1 VGVVRHTLIAG
12 LFVGLAVAWTYP
24 LALHLSTH
32 LPGAAIGDN
41 ATFLWNFWWMRA
53 AIAQHVSYFHTDYL
67 FAPPGTNLT
76 LNTHTALTAFLG
88 ATLLGRLSPIAALNV
103 TTIASLALNAFCAY
117 LLAWRITRAG
127 SASFIAGLIFGMSP
141 YLGAHLNGH
150 FNLTAAWTI
159 PLFALAMLRAME
171 RQSILD
177 ALGAGVVLGLTVYVD
192 YYYVIYECVLAICL
206 VIATRWRWSIRRD
219 TTRRRTSALFAI
231 AAIAAIDGAVI
242 VAIAASG
249 GFVTHLGSLVVDA
262 RDSFNLR
269 QVFWILV
276 AILVWLSYSTRIS
289 FQRRPARG
297 AAIRAVVTLAS
308 AAIVAAP
315 LVWQAWA
322 LIRDGDYATERYFW
336 RNAPRGIDVASLIL
350 PSPFHFWWGHLG
362 ARAYAALGI
371 DPIESIAWPGLA
383 SVALAVYAWRG
394 RRGDPALARWTF
406 IGAVFL
412 VWAFGSHVHVA
423 GLNTAFIMPAA
434 VLQFIPIVSNA
445 RMPGRA
451 MVVVYLALAMLAAF
465 ALGDIRA
472 RGRTIAVIALVAVV
486 VAIDF
491 WIAPFP
497 ITRVGCSRIYSTLRD
512 RPEPGTVAE
521 LPLAMGDGLG
531 SMTTINDRAALACQM
546 IHERPIIGGF
556 IARLSPR
563 IVARYEA
570 DPLLASW
577 LRLSGAQI
585 AAGTLDAAHAAARLR
600 ADGIAFVLL
609 NRSTASPQLRE
620 HVEHQLPLRLIAEQ
634 DGRALYL
641 VR

>member
-1 VGVVRHTLIAG
+1 
-12 LFVGLAVAWTYP
+12 
-24 LALHLSTH
+24 
-32 LPGAAIGDN
+32 
-41 ATFLWNFWWMRA
+41 
-53 AIAQHVSYFHTDYL
+53 
-67 FAPPGTNLT
+67 
-76 LNTHTALTAFLG
+76 
-88 ATLLGRLSPIAALNV
+88 
-103 TTIASLALNAFCAY
+103 
-117 LLAWRITRAG
+117 
-127 SASFIAGLIFGMSP
+127 
-141 YLGAHLNGH
+141 
-150 FNLTAAWTI
+150 
-159 PLFALAMLRAME
+159 
-171 RQSILD
+171 
-177 ALGAGVVLGLTVYVD
+177 
-192 YYYVIYECVLAICL
+192 
-206 VIATRWRWSIRRD
+206 
-219 TTRRRTSALFAI
+219 
-231 AAIAAIDGAVI
+231 
-242 VAIAASG
+242 
-249 GFVTHLGSLVVDA
+249 
-262 RDSFNLR
+262 
-269 QVFWILV
+269 
-276 AILVWLSYSTRIS
+276 
-289 FQRRPARG
+289 
-297 AAIRAVVTLAS
+297 
-308 AAIVAAP
+308 
-315 LVWQAWA
+315 
-322 LIRDGDYATERYFW
+322 
-336 RNAPRGIDVASLIL
+336 
-350 PSPFHFWWGHLG
+350 
-362 ARAYAALGI
+362 
-371 DPIESIAWPGLA
+371 
-383 SVALAVYAWRG
+383 
-394 RRGDPALARWTF
+394 
-406 IGAVFL
+406 L

-634 DGRALYL
+634 DERALYL